1 VEGGNGVAW
10 EARADG
16 TRGWDGIDAAA
27 TEWMAAGEAEQGE
40 AAQRLVERYVLLQ
53 TIDTLWIQ
61 HLTAMEE
68 MRQGIRDEAL
78 WLMAYEQA
86 SGDETQTRANYIG
99 LRVRALKDEAVIM
112 GAVADAQKPVEPAK
126 PEATPPLQTPP
137 VVDVSI
143 IKVTITIIGMTWAIM
158 WIAYVL
164 AS

>member
-1 VEGGNGVAW
+1 MGIKDFWQAGQVALS
-10 EARADG
+10 ANRLADRAFY
-16 TRGWDGIDAAA
+16 
-27 TEWMAAGEAEQGE
+27 
-40 AAQRLVERYVLLQ
+40 AQV
-53 TIDTLWIQ
+53 
-61 HLTAMEE
+61 AEE